1 MTDVSE
7 DGKPN
12 SNADGM
18 RAEVERLN
26 AENLLLQQRVEFERL
41 LHDDREKQRAA
52 FDKHREAVDQ
62 EITTRIRKYSFF
74 GLVVVGLGLWGT
86 FAPVRDLLK
95 NRLNQEFSSPHIRVL
110 ISDAAVVAAKSQ
122 TKEIINT
129 QLQPAIAQA
138 QTKIQQQSDQ
148 VTQLAARLRTDM
160 SNRISQVKV
169 EVETEHRDDKAGMS
183 ALREQYTQEV
193 GQLKTLVDYQ
203 EKLKEIDDLKG
214 KAILGDFTAY
224 NKLDTYKSADPSL
237 ASAAQAASLE
247 SKALYL
253 TGSRVAGTS
262 LTQHTPDGKTLRDDQ
277 ISTSSLIA
285 VFLLAP
291 DQGWEG
297 RAKAAILLRYR
308 REAAVP
314 DALLDAM
321 TTDANLW
328 VREEALRSFDLL
340 TGYQPNDVFDFAGA
354 VKWWDDHK
362 ADYLKSVSK

>member
-18 RAEVERLN
+18 RATVERLN
-26 AENLLLQQRVEFERL
+26 AENLLLQQRLEFEHL
-41 LHDDREKQRAA
+41 LHDDREKQRVA
-52 FDKHREAVDQ
+52 FDKHREDVDQ
-62 EITTRIRKYSFF
+62 EIGARIRKYSFF
-74 GLVVVGLGLWGT
+74 GLVLVALGLWGT
-86 FAPVRDLLK
+86 FAPIRDLVK
-95 NRLNQEFSSPHIRVL
+95 NRLNQEFSSPHIRTL

-122 TKEIINT
+122 TKEIIDT
-129 QLQPAIAQA
+129 QLQPAIDQA
-138 QTKIQQQSDQ
+138 QTKIQRQSDQ
-148 VTQLAARLRTDM
+148 VTQFAAKLRTDM
-160 SNRISQVKV
+160 SNRISQVKA
-169 EVETEHRDDKAGMS
+169 EVEAEHREDKTSMAS
-183 ALREQYTQEV
+183 LRQQYTQEV

-203 EKLKEIDDLKG
+203 EKLKEIEELKG

-224 NKLDTYKSADPSL
+224 NELDTYKSVDATL

-262 LTQHTPDGKTLRDDQ
+262 LTLHAPDGKTLKDDQ

-285 VFLLAP
+285 VFLLAS

-308 REAAVP
+308 REAGVP

-321 TTDANLW
+321 TTDTNLW

-340 TGYQPNDVFDFAGA
+340 TGYQPNDVFDFSGA
-354 VKWWDDHK
+354 LKWWDDHK
-362 ADYLKSVSK
+362 ADYLKSVHK